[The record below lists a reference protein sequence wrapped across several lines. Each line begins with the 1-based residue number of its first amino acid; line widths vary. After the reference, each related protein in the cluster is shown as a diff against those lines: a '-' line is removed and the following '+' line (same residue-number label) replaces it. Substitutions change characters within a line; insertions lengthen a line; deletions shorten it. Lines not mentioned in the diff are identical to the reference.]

1 MMNYYRFSYES
12 TEPRTNRERL
22 LISVFKAANL
32 PQTYIRDEII
42 ESDREL
48 EIEEVKLIISELK
61 SRPDCVRF
69 SGWDSF
75 D

>member
-1 MMNYYRFSYES
+1 MKYRFSYES
-12 TEPRTNRERL
+12 TEPRTDRERL
-22 LISVFKAANL
+22 LVAAFKAANL
-32 PQTYIRDEII
+32 SQTYIRDEII
-42 ESDREL
+42 ESDHEL

-69 SGWDSF
+69 SDWDSI